1 MDIDCL
7 QTFLAVARLES
18 FTQAAGVR
26 HLTQPAVSR
35 QIRRLE
41 EDLGVKLFVQT
52 GRRVS
57 LTAEGRVLHAEG
69 ARVIGQIHGVRTALA
84 ELGELRRGE
93 LRIGASST
101 PGTYLLPG
109 ILAGFRAEYPG
120 VGLHYELSNSR
131 AIENGVVHN
140 DLDLG
145 FVGERLDTVDTA
157 TETFAEDSICLIA
170 SPTHAFALRKAV
182 SLDDILAEQYVAR
195 EEGSGTR
202 RTFESW
208 LARQGRSWRPLL
220 ELGSIEAVKHA
231 VAAGLGIAAVSRVA
245 IDWEVQ
251 ARRLVIV
258 RAKAMSISRELFVL
272 YRKDVRLSAAAS
284 VFLAMARAVTGKPKR
299 LR

>member
-7 QTFLAVARLES
+7 HTFLAVARLES
-18 FTQAAGVR
+18 FTQAAQVR

-57 LTAEGRVLHAEG
+57 LTAEGKVLLAEG
-69 ARVIGQIHGVRTALA
+69 TRVIGQIRGVRTALA

-101 PGTYLLPG
+101 PGTYLLPT
-109 ILAGFRAEYPG
+109 ILSGFRAEYPG
-120 VGLHYELSNSR
+120 VELRYELANSR
-131 AIENGVVHN
+131 AIAEGVVRN

-145 FVGERLDTVDTA
+145 FVGERLETDDTA
-157 TETFAEDSICLIA
+157 TEPFTEDPMCLIA
-170 SPTHAFALRKAV
+170 SPTHVLARRKTV
-182 SLDDILAEQYVAR
+182 SLNDILAEHYVAR
-195 EEGSGTR
+195 EAGSGTR
-202 RTFESW
+202 RTFEHW
-208 LARQGRSWRPLL
+208 LARQGRSWRPFL

-231 VAAGLGIAAVSRVA
+231 VAAGLGVAATSRIAV
-245 IDWEVQ
+245 DWEVQ

-258 RAKAMSISRELFVL
+258 RAKSMSLSRELFVL
-272 YRKDVRLSAAAS
+272 YRKDARLSAAAS
-284 VFLAMARAVTGKPKR
+284 VFLAMARAATGKPKR
-299 LR
+299 